1 MVNLIQMAHLYKTRP
16 SKLLNIEYDLL
27 AYMIDEFSIF
37 LVQEVTNKNGDIE
50 WNKIKTK
57 QDVISNNDFMQHL
70 KEQRR

>member
-1 MVNLIQMAHLYKTRP
+1 
-16 SKLLNIEYDLL
+16 
-27 AYMIDEFSIF
+27 MIDEFSIF